1 MSLINQMLQD
11 LEQRSVG
18 ERAGANMHNQI
29 RAVPER
35 RRVHPAWWLVL
46 ALSLALVGMG
56 IWFWMR
62 PAPVVPATANLALKI
77 ESGLNTLPSPIAQ
90 APLPADAV
98 APVPT
103 VTPAAATPEPLAVRK
118 PDAATVE
125 PDASKSRGDTVRDVR
140 KADDSRTAAQVRR
153 DNVTDIAKDTP
164 KSVPQNDATR
174 SNADPA
180 LELARQQSLTKQVK
194 ELTPQQQAE
203 NEFRKA
209 GVALQ
214 TGRQADAMAELE
226 QTLKLDPRHAS
237 ARQTLVGLLLQSKR
251 NDDAIRLAQEGLA
264 LDPAQTGL
272 SMIVARVQVE
282 QGDVHAALATLERGL
297 PHAGAR
303 ADYHAFMA
311 ALLQRDKRN
320 KEAIEQYTIALG
332 STPQSGVWWMGLG
345 ISLQAE
351 NRTADAHEAFA
362 RAKAT
367 NTLTPELQAFVEQK
381 LQQLR

>member
-18 ERAGANMHNQI
+18 NLAGGNMHNQI

-35 RRVHPAWWLVL
+35 KRMHPAWWLVL
-46 ALSLALVGMG
+46 ALSLALIGMG

-62 PAPVVPATANLALKI
+62 PVPVAPATSNLALKI
-77 ESGLNTLPSPIAQ
+77 DSGLNTLPSPVAQ
-90 APLPADAV
+90 APLPEVAV
-98 APVPT
+98 PASTAPSEPE
-103 VTPAAATPEPLAVRK
+103 PAAARK
-118 PDAATVE
+118 TDDVAVE
-125 PDASKSRGDTVRDVR
+125 PALPKARPENAKDKAG
-140 KADDSRTAAQVRR
+140 ADDPRPEIAARHDGDAGRAKEAAKEVPQNGKARSNTGAAQE
-153 DNVTDIAKDTP
+153 
-164 KSVPQNDATR
+164 SVPQQT
-174 SNADPA
+174 
-180 LELARQQSLTKQVK
+180 LTKQVK

-214 TGRQADAMAELE
+214 MGRQADAMAGLE
-226 QTLKLDPRHAS
+226 QTLKLDPRHAA
-237 ARQTLVGLLLQSKR
+237 ARQTLVGLLLQAKR
-251 NDDAIRLAQEGLA
+251 NDDAIRLSQDGLA

-272 SMIVARVQVE
+272 SMILARVQVE
-282 QGDVHAALATLERGL
+282 QGDLHAALATLERGL

-351 NRTADAHEAFA
+351 NRTADAREAFS

-381 LQQLR
+381 LQQLH

>member
-18 ERAGANMHNQI
+18 NLAGANMHNQI

-35 RRVHPAWWLVL
+35 KRVHPAWWLVL
-46 ALSLALVGMG
+46 LLSLVLIG
-56 IWFWMR
+56 IGVWFWLR
-62 PAPVVPATANLALKI
+62 PVPAVAPTANLALKI
-77 ESGLNTLPSPIAQ
+77 DSGLNSLPSPVAQ
-90 APLPADAV
+90 SPLPVEPAPQAAPATTV
-98 APVPT
+98 QLEPAPAPVEKRDEPMPD
-103 VTPAAATPEPLAVRK
+103 TPQ
-118 PDAATVE
+118 
-125 PDASKSRGDTVRDVR
+125 SRAHADNGRDVAR
-140 KADDSRTAAQVRR
+140 PAETKSASESRHAVSAEPAKEQPQSTNVRTA
-153 DNVTDIAKDTP
+153 TEP
-164 KSVPQNDATR
+164 VPDSTKQLT
-174 SNADPA
+174 
-180 LELARQQSLTKQVK
+180 LTKQIK
-194 ELTPQQQAE
+194 ELTPQQLAE

-214 TGRQADAMAELE
+214 AGRQSDAMAGLE
-226 QTLKLDPRHAS
+226 QTLKLDPRHAA
-237 ARQTLVGLLLQSKR
+237 ARQTLVGLLLQAKR
-251 NDDAIRLAQEGLA
+251 NDDAVKLAQDGLA
-264 LDPAQTGL
+264 LDPTQTGL
-272 SMIVARVQVE
+272 AMILARVQVE

-320 KEAIEQYTIALG
+320 KEAIEQYSIALG

-351 NRTADAHEAFA
+351 NRLSDAHEAFS

-367 NTLTPELQAFVEQK
+367 NTLTPELQAFVEQR

>member
-18 ERAGANMHNQI
+18 NLAGGNMHNQI

-35 RRVHPAWWLVL
+35 KRVHPAWWLVL
-46 ALSLALVGMG
+46 ALSLALIGMG

-62 PAPVVPATANLALKI
+62 PVPVVPTTANLALKI
-77 ESGLNTLPSPIAQ
+77 DSGLNTLPSPVAQ
-90 APLPADAV
+90 APLPEV
-98 APVPT
+98 AVPT
-103 VTPAAATPEPLAVRK
+103 APASSEPEPV
-118 PDAATVE
+118 AA
-125 PDASKSRGDTVRDVR
+125 R
-140 KADDSRTAAQVRR
+140 KADDIAIEPALPKARTE
-153 DNVTDIAKDTP
+153 NAKDKARADDLRPEIATRHDGDAGRAKEVVKEAP
-164 KSVPQNDATR
+164 QNGTARSNTGSTAQESVPQQA
-174 SNADPA
+174 
-180 LELARQQSLTKQVK
+180 LTKQVK
-194 ELTPQQQAE
+194 ELTSQQQAE

-214 TGRQADAMAELE
+214 MGRQADAMTGLE
-226 QTLKLDPRHAS
+226 QTLKLDPRHAA
-237 ARQTLVGLLLQSKR
+237 ARQTLVGLLLQAKR
-251 NDDAIRLAQEGLA
+251 NDDAIRLSQDGLA

-272 SMIVARVQVE
+272 SMILARVQVE
-282 QGDVHAALATLERGL
+282 QGDLHAALATLERGL

-351 NRTADAHEAFA
+351 NRTADAREAFS

-381 LQQLR
+381 LQQLH

>member
-18 ERAGANMHNQI
+18 NNAGGTMHNQI

-35 RRVHPAWWLVL
+35 KRVHPAWWLVL
-46 ALSLALVGMG
+46 VLSLVLIGMG
-56 IWFWMR
+56 TWFWLR
-62 PAPVVPATANLALKI
+62 PVPVVPATQNLALKI
-77 ESGLNTLPSPIAQ
+77 DSGLNALPSPIAQ
-90 APLPADAV
+90 SPLPAEPALPVAAV
-98 APVPT
+98 TTGASAPDS
-103 VTPAAATPEPLAVRK
+103 LA
-118 PDAATVE
+118 P
-125 PDASKSRGDTVRDVR
+125 R
-140 KADDSRTAAQVRR
+140 KADDAPIELGSPKSRAESSRDARKADDGRPPQARR
-153 DNVTDIAKDTP
+153 DSVTDGAK
-164 KSVPQNDATR
+164 DATR
-174 SNADPA
+174 EAPQNGTARANADAA
-180 LELARQQSLTKQVK
+180 LETARQLNLTKQVK

-209 GVALQ
+209 GIALQ
-214 TGRQADAMAELE
+214 SGRQADAMAGLE
-226 QTLKLDPRHAS
+226 QALKFDPRHAA
-237 ARQTLVGLLLQSKR
+237 ARQTLVGLLLQGKR